1 MIAYWLASHL
11 CPLAMLLAY
20 VSGAWRDGS
29 LAVYHIGEARCQLD
43 S

>member
-11 CPLAMLLAY
+11 CPLAFLPAHA
-20 VSGAWRDGS
+20 SGAWGDGS
-29 LAVYHIGEARCQLD
+29 LADYHIGEARCKLD

>member
-1 MIAYWLASHL
+1 MIACWLASHL
-11 CPLAMLLAY
+11 CSLAFLPAHT
-20 VSGAWRDGS
+20 SGAWVDGS